1 MGAMCLPL
9 PVGASPLD
17 QDSSWR
23 SNVEIMQNADPDL
36 EIFVLVLR
44 KKLSW
49 FWIVWS
55 WLFRFFLSPFWHNKA
70 WFRYIWSLFWR
81 KIVLHTGCIVLHCA
95 TSCYIVT
102 LLHCVHCVT
111 YRLRWRCT
119 VRSAPSP
126 GFCIAN
132 ILLKIFWIFCL
143 KYLLCELS
151 CQVSP
156 GQSIERLSPFKPKL
170 RRTVTVSIEAQKEAL
185 KCESCNSEAKIKLR
199 REALVTKAGL
209 WPHFS
214 KLWKHS
220 GVGKG

>member
-23 SNVEIMQNADPDL
+23 SNVEIVQNADPDL

-44 KKLSW
+44 KKLAW

-95 TSCYIVT
+95 TSCYIVYT
-102 LLHCVHCVT
+102 VLLTGCGDGARWGVRPHQVSALQIFCSKYFEYFAWNIYCVNF
-111 YRLRWRCT
+111 L
-119 VRSAPSP
+119 VRSRQAKALRDFHLSNQSFE
-126 GFCIAN
+126 GLWQFQ
-132 ILLKIFWIFCL
+132 LKR
-143 KYLLCELS
+143 K
-151 CQVSP
+151 
-156 GQSIERLSPFKPKL
+156 KKL
-170 RRTVTVSIEAQKEAL
+170 WKG
-185 KCESCNSEAKIKLR
+185 ESSHSEAKIKLR

>member
-102 LLHCVHCVT
+102 LCTLCYIQVAVTVHGEECALTRFLHCK
-111 YRLRWRCT
+111 Y
-119 VRSAPSP
+119 SAQN
-126 GFCIAN
+126 ILN
-132 ILLKIFWIFCL
+132 ILLEISIVWTF
-143 KYLLCELS
+143 LS
-151 CQVSP
+151 
-156 GQSIERLSPFKPKL
+156 GLARPKHWETFTFQTKASKDCDSFNWSTKRSFEMWKL
-170 RRTVTVSIEAQKEAL
+170 QQRSQNQIEARGFSDQGRPLAAL
-185 KCESCNSEAKIKLR
+185 
-199 REALVTKAGL
+199 
-209 WPHFS
+209 
-214 KLWKHS
+214 
-220 GVGKG
+220 